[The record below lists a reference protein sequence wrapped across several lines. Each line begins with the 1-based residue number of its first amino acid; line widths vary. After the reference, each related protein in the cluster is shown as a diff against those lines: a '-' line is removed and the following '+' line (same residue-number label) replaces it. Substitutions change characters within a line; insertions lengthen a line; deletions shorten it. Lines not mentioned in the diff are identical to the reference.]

1 MPECERRRVCQDF
14 VQATTVAPV
23 VFELRQVRL
32 PVEWSQWQRAMW
44 LDSQALLWG
53 ELGIVLDGA
62 GGVVESGADAVSN
75 GFAAQSNAT
84 VGRLIRGGESVPD
97 DYVAAVDAVV
107 SRVSTPDTAAGMA
120 IDLADSGGGRCD

>member
-1 MPECERRRVCQDF
+1 MCESG
-14 VQATTVAPV
+14 APV

-32 PVEWSQWQRAMW
+32 PAEWSPWQRAVW
-44 LDSQALLWG
+44 LDSQAMLWG

-75 GFAAQSNAT
+75 VFTAQSTAT
-84 VGRLIRGGESVPD
+84 VGQLLRGGEPFPD

-107 SRVSTPDTAAGMA
+107 SRVSTPDTP
-120 IDLADSGGGRCD
+120 DTPTKDRSDCPVGGGRRD

>member
-1 MPECERRRVCQDF
+1 MTDA
-14 VQATTVAPV
+14 VQTASVARPADDGSPV

-32 PVEWSQWQRAMW
+32 PAEWSQWQRAAW

-53 ELGIVLDGA
+53 ELGIVLDGD

-75 GFAAQSNAT
+75 AFAARSNA
-84 VGRLIRGGESVPD
+84 VVKQLMRGGEPVPD

-107 SRVSTPDTAAGMA
+107 SRVSTPD
-120 IDLADSGGGRCD
+120 IPSQECC

>member
-1 MPECERRRVCQDF
+1 MCESG
-14 VQATTVAPV
+14 APV

-44 LDSQALLWG
+44 LDSQAMLWG
-53 ELGIVLDGA
+53 ELGIALDGH

-75 GFAAQSNAT
+75 AFAAQSNAT
-84 VGRLIRGGESVPD
+84 AGCLIRGGESMPD

-107 SRVSTPDTAAGMA
+107 SRVSTPDTPAAEA
-120 IDLADSGGGRCD
+120 AERADCSSDGGRGD